1 MAKQTITIQS
11 PCKLS
16 VANNRLH
23 VKSENLERYI
33 SLNDIWVLI
42 LESHQVTVTV
52 ALLSALAEA
61 GIGVVTCGT
70 NHSPNG
76 LHLPIGAHSR
86 HSRIVEDQLQI
97 SAPLKKRLWQ
107 RIVQQK
113 IYNQMEV
120 LNRLGKDYGRL
131 EDYYCSV
138 RSGDTT
144 NQEAAAAAEYFR
156 QLFSGEG
163 TRRDSKYTP
172 ALDYGYAIL
181 RAGIARTCVA
191 GGWLV
196 SRGIHHES
204 DLNAFNL
211 ADDFIEPYRPFVDYL
226 VFSSNVQEPLTTE
239 AKMLLTSVLNTEV
252 LLDDKNLLIQSAIE
266 EMLDSFKRSVLN
278 NTSSCL
284 KLPEFLPVQL

>member
-16 VANNRLH
+16 VSNNRLRI
-23 VKSENLERYI
+23 KNEEFERYI

-42 LESHQVTVTV
+42 LESHQVVVTV

-70 NHSPNG
+70 NHCPNG

-86 HSRIVEDQLQI
+86 HSAIVEDQLQI

-107 RIVQQK
+107 SVIQQK
-113 IYNQMEV
+113 IINQIEA
-120 LNRLGKDYGRL
+120 LSRLGKASDRL
-131 EDYYCSV
+131 EDYLMNV

-144 NQEAAAAAEYFR
+144 NQEAAAAGEYFR
-156 QLFSGEG
+156 ILLEGVG
-163 TRRDSKYTP
+163 TRRASDYTA

-196 SRGIHHES
+196 SRGIHHDS

-211 ADDFIEPYRPFVDYL
+211 ADDFIEPYRPFIDVM
-226 VFSSNVQEPLTTE
+226 VFENNMTELTTPN
-239 AKMLLTSVLNTEV
+239 KIKLTSVLSTEIQFEN
-252 LLDDKNLLIQSAIE
+252 KNLLVQSAIE
-266 EMLDSFKRSVLN
+266 AMLDSFKRAVLQN
-278 NTSSCL
+278 DSS
-284 KLPEFLPVQL
+284 KLLLPSFLPAKA